1 MAKHRRKHGERRRRH
16 AESRR
21 KPGESGTKLAP
32 VPLLDG
38 PSSGLHHLPLA
49 AMVLGLVLL
58 VVVVV
63 LYVARPEVHWLLQRP
78 LGLVFVGLFV
88 LVYLLATGHVETPE
102 EVLFRLRRGQSA
114 DFGKRLRAAAQE
126 PRRVRLPVAGEVSVR
141 TLGAVLVGVLGAGWW
156 LTLAPVGIRK
166 LTVEDITFGLTD
178 EIKAVIL
185 VMPDETVVLPQPP
198 IVPASV
204 RELAARITEQSDPY
218 QRALK
223 ATAEGRFEDARD
235 LLTVAADKKDAELG
249 KITLARAINEMY
261 AAGFPEAARWY
272 EELLLR
278 QPDDTDLLCQAAVAR
293 MQAGEFDEAAPL
305 AEHAVEV
312 CREKLPA
319 DDEAWAPVLHARAAL
334 LVVRG
339 EALEEAHQAA
349 GRSRD
354 IWSEAL
360 GADHR
365 FVAASRNNQAAIYLM
380 QDKHSGALELYN
392 WARESWTKNLG
403 ETHPYVAA
411 SLQNVALLEIASGA
425 YEEARKLLQRA
436 LEIRDAAVREAALP
450 ANHPIL
456 ALSYGALARLA
467 VMRGQYET
475 AEPMAFQALQ
485 TAEKGLGP
493 EHPLVG
499 AAADTLGALYT
510 AQARYTKAESARLRA
525 LAIYEKTWGAEHP
538 VVAGTLA
545 GLADLYLCQKHY
557 PKVEER
563 LDRMQAILEESY
575 GEEDPRTAVV
585 LVLRG
590 RLELA
595 RAQPREA
602 RPLLGDALKILTE
615 SYGEEHPEV
624 ARVLGNLAALNS
636 GSTAAAYQRGLDEY
650 EKALA
655 MAEEFLGD
663 EHPEVARL
671 WYGLAKL
678 HYTAGKL
685 PESRTA
691 LQRALD
697 IQRTTLP
704 PFHPDLAAT
713 YSAFAKVFAEDQG
726 PEAAATAADM
736 RRKAQRVLTL
746 YEQENRPE

>member
-1 MAKHRRKHGERRRRH
+1 MAKRHRKHG
-16 AESRR
+16 ESRR

-32 VPLLDG
+32 VPLHEG
-38 PSSGLHHLPLA
+38 PVSGRHHLPLA
-49 AMVLGLVLL
+49 AMLVGLVLL

-63 LYVARPEVHWLLQRP
+63 LYVARPEMPWLLQRL
-78 LGLVFVGLFV
+78 LGLVFVGLLV
-88 LVYLLATGHVETPE
+88 LVYMLATRHVETPE

-126 PRRVRLPVAGEVSVR
+126 PRRVRLPIVGEVRAR
-141 TLGAVLVGVLGAGWW
+141 TVGAVLVGVIGAVWW
-156 LTLAPVGIRK
+156 FSPLTPVGIRK
-166 LTVEDITFGLTD
+166 LTVEDITFRLTD

-185 VMPDETVVLPQPP
+185 VMTDETVVLPQPP
-198 IVPASV
+198 IVPATV

-223 ATAEGRFEDARD
+223 ATAESRFDDARR
-235 LLTVAADKKDAELG
+235 LLATAADKKEAEQE
-249 KITLARAINEMY
+249 KITLGRAINEMY
-261 AAGFPEAARWY
+261 AAGFPEAVRWY
-272 EELLLR
+272 QELLLR

-293 MQAGEFDEAAPL
+293 MQAGEFDKAELL

-312 CREKLPA
+312 CREKFAP
-319 DDEAWAPVLHARAAL
+319 DDEAWAPVLHVRAAS
-334 LVVRG
+334 LVVRH

-380 QDKHSGALELYN
+380 QGKHSGALELTN

-411 SLQNVALLEIASGA
+411 SLENLAQLEIAAGA
-425 YEEARKLLQRA
+425 YEEARRLLQRA
-436 LEIRDAAVREAALP
+436 LEIRETAVGEAALP

-456 ALSYGALARLA
+456 ALSHDALARLA
-467 VMRGQYET
+467 VMMGQYET

-485 TAEKGLGP
+485 TAEKALGP

-499 AAADTLGALYT
+499 TAADTLGALYT
-510 AQARYTKAESARLRA
+510 AQARYTKAEDNRLRA

-538 VVAGTLA
+538 IVADTLA
-545 GLADLYLCQKHY
+545 GLADLYLRQKQY
-557 PKVEER
+557 SKVEEV
-563 LDRMQAILEESY
+563 LDRVQAILEKSY
-575 GEEDPRTAVV
+575 GKEDPRTAVV

-595 RAQPREA
+595 RGQPRAA
-602 RPLLGDALKILTE
+602 RPLLAEALKLLTK
-615 SYGEEHPEV
+615 SHGQKHPEV
-624 ARVLGNLAALNS
+624 ARVLGYLAALNS
-636 GSTAAAYQRGLDEY
+636 GASAAAYQRGLGEY

-655 MAEEFLGD
+655 MAGEFFGN

-685 PESRTA
+685 AEAKAA
-691 LQRALD
+691 LKRALD
-697 IQRTTLP
+697 IQRTRLT
-704 PFHPDLAAT
+704 PFHPELAAT
-713 YSAFAKVFAEDQG
+713 YSAYAKVLAESQ
-726 PEAAATAADM
+726 PPALQAAADM
-736 RRKAQRVLTL
+736 RRRAQEVLTL
-746 YEQENRPE
+746 YGQENRPE